1 MKCMTPPTG
10 NEHVRQP
17 TVHNSLTTN
26 QHTKR
31 SHEYTTRGTQARKDN
46 NDHKRK
52 QIRLLTNNSTEHA
65 HNTSIHKIEYLK

>member
-10 NEHVRQP
+10 NEYVRQP

-31 SHEYTTRGTQARKDN
+31 SHEYTTLGTQAHKDN
-46 NDHKRK
+46 MTIKGNKYDCSKRDHKR
-52 QIRLLTNNSTEHA
+52 
-65 HNTSIHKIEYLK
+65 